1 MTVAILF
8 NPISGAGRA
17 QIVAQTIA
25 HGLSRLGFV
34 TTLMPTQRGP
44 SAQWL
49 RPQLIM
55 VGADAI
61 DILIVVGGDGAVRQ
75 AAFEAAHAK
84 IPLWHAPGGTENL
97 FAQSFGMTCDVDAIA
112 HAMREQHTTTI
123 DLASAN
129 DEPFVIMASIG
140 LDAEVVHQL
149 ASARMGAISHLS
161 YARPIVTQLFE
172 WKPSWLAWTIEGERE
187 ELGRGMVVVA
197 NMPRYGARIDPAP
210 DAVANDGALDAVFI
224 PAANGCMLLPQL
236 AQMRLGWQRHMKSLR
251 VRRGR
256 SIVLEATPGARL
268 QLDGDPA
275 HTSPANDLQREVVLR
290 VLEQR
295 LIVLHPL
302 LGLRRNPV

>member
-61 DILIVVGGDGAVRQ
+61 DVLIVVGGDGAVRQ

-161 YARPIVTQLFE
+161 YERPIVTGAE
-172 WKPSWLAWTIEGERE
+172 WWSLPTCLATARGLIPHRMRWQTT
-187 ELGRGMVVVA
+187 GRSMRSSF
-197 NMPRYGARIDPAP
+197 PPQT
-210 DAVANDGALDAVFI
+210 DACSCRN
-224 PAANGCMLLPQL
+224 
-236 AQMRLGWQRHMKSLR
+236 SLR
-251 VRRGR
+251 CVWVGNG
-256 SIVLEATPGARL
+256 T
-268 QLDGDPA
+268 
-275 HTSPANDLQREVVLR
+275 
-290 VLEQR
+290 
-295 LIVLHPL
+295 
-302 LGLRRNPV
+302 

>member
-149 ASARMGAISHLS
+149 ASARMGAITHLS

-172 WKPSWLAWTIEGERE
+172 
-187 ELGRGMVVVA
+187 
-197 NMPRYGARIDPAP
+197 
-210 DAVANDGALDAVFI
+210 
-224 PAANGCMLLPQL
+224 
-236 AQMRLGWQRHMKSLR
+236 
-251 VRRGR
+251 
-256 SIVLEATPGARL
+256 
-268 QLDGDPA
+268 
-275 HTSPANDLQREVVLR
+275 
-290 VLEQR
+290 
-295 LIVLHPL
+295 
-302 LGLRRNPV
+302 